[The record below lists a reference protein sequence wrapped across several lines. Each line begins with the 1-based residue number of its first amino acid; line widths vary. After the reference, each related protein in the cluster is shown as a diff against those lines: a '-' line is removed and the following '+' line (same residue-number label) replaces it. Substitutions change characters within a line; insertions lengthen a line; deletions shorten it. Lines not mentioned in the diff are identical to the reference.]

1 MCFSLEA
8 DLAVGLAL
16 LPVGVLSLRE
26 VRRPREVPF
35 ASLPLVFS
43 AHQLLEGL
51 VWAGTDGRVSPDV
64 QHAATI
70 GYLVIALPVLPL
82 LVPLAVLL
90 LEPRSAR
97 RRLSGFV
104 ALGTGVAAYFSF
116 VLATTP
122 VSVTAH
128 DFALTYHT
136 GVTNGWLWTALYVA
150 AVVGAPLRSSY
161 QSVVVFGFV
170 NLLGLTLVALVY
182 LEGFIS
188 LWCVQAAVTSLL
200 VLVHMVRRRRLADA
214 DRLEGRLAYV
224 PAEAPA
230 GTARTSE

>member
-8 DLAVGLAL
+8 DLAVGLSL

-35 ASLPLVFS
+35 ASLPLLFS
-43 AHQLLEGL
+43 AHQLIEGL
-51 VWAGTDGRVSPDV
+51 VWAGMDGRVSPGV
-64 QHAATI
+64 QQAATLA
-70 GYLVIALPVLPL
+70 YLVIALPVLPL

-90 LEPRSAR
+90 LEPQGSR

-104 ALGTGVAAYFSF
+104 VLGAVVATYFTL
-116 VLATTP
+116 VLVTSPA
-122 VSVTAH
+122 SVTAH
-128 DFALTYHT
+128 PFALAYDT
-136 GVTNGWLWTALYVA
+136 GVTNGWLWTALYVV
-150 AVVGAPLRSSY
+150 AVIGAPLRSSY

-182 LEGFIS
+182 AEGFIS
-188 LWCVQAAVTSLL
+188 LWCVQAAMASLL

-214 DRLEGRLAYV
+214 DRLEGRLAYEPV
-224 PAEAPA
+224 EAPS